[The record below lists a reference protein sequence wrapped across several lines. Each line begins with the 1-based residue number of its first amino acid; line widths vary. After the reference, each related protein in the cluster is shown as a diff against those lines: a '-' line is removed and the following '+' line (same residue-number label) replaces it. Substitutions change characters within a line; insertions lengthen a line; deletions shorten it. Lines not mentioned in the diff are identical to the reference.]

1 MSKLLAEGGKM
12 PEELSF
18 RKKEPL
24 SGLMTD
30 LGLRNNVGLP
40 PLKEYIKLVS
50 SAYKQPCCWNKN
62 LEIEDFIQNP

>member
-1 MSKLLAEGGKM
+1 M

-30 LGLRNNVGLP
+30 LGLIPVVGRMLTCFIYSGN
-40 PLKEYIKLVS
+40 LNSTNGS
-50 SAYKQPCCWNKN
+50 SYAKVMPTMRF
-62 LEIEDFIQNP
+62 LASST